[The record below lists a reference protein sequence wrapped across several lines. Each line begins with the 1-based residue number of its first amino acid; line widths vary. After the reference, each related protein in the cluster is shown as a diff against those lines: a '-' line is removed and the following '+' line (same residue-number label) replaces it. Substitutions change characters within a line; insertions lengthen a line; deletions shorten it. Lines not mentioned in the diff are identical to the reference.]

1 MRGGTRRRI
10 YYYSSSKTFR
20 DLFMGAKMGG
30 KKVYEW
36 FGYDDAAT
44 VRHLKL
50 DSMRK
55 ISRFRNARK
64 LRRSRKQ
71 NNHINI

>member
-1 MRGGTRRRI
+1 
-10 YYYSSSKTFR
+10 
-20 DLFMGAKMGG
+20 MGAKMGG